1 VRKAIVAWG
10 GLKASEQLG
19 INLTTGLPTMLLAL
33 QIMPYAD
40 MSTLHLSG
48 TGKHLSP
55 LATVHQRC
63 AAPATLAF
71 YLLPA
76 LLLLII
82 NSALFVCVWL
92 RYNNVNKTLPAYVL
106 FVRRESAI
114 NFMCE
119 LQMEVER
126 K

>member
-1 VRKAIVAWG
+1 MI
-10 GLKASEQLG
+10 
-19 INLTTGLPTMLLAL
+19 LAL

-40 MSTLHLSG
+40 MSTLHLSV
-48 TGKHLSP
+48 HASP

-119 LQMEVER
+119 
-126 K
+126 